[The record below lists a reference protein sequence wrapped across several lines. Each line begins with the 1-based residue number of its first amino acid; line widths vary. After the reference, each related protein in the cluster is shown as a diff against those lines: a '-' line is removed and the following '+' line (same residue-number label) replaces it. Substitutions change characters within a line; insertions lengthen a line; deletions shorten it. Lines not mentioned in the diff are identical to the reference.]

1 MEHKPLIERL
11 WGITRTHSFAA
22 FESCLHEA
30 CPDGSLKALSGAL
43 RQLTSAGQQALA
55 QDLLSESL
63 ENHVASPQILWRLE
77 MALLLGQPG
86 TGKDTAGIQDL
97 VTLENK
103 VKELVL
109 ANRLDDAIAL
119 VSEAARA
126 SAAPELYELLGRLH
140 LRRATARSAAAPALD
155 SVPPAAAAPA
165 AQPVQAAIKP
175 SGAAR
180 AEEEPDAQEA
190 AVRLATRPLAERIE
204 RPAETPRAAAAP
216 AAPVEPPRPAASA
229 SPSATTGLTAVRSGN
244 LPPPAPTPPAETAEK
259 APPQWVAEEL
269 LKARARA
276 QETMQKR
283 AEAKADAAPVAKPAI
298 IAVAAPAAKPE
309 PAPAPVEIPAPD
321 EPKEQVFARLR
332 EAFTKLNKIERK
344 LLAWIMANPNQ
355 NAAQIARNTELGGA
369 EVTTALKGLT
379 GLWLDPFTFAGY
391 TVRDYVLECMS
402 MGKQA
407 PAGARQSTPASASR
421 ATTPAA
427 ARAGET
433 PRTPSPAAR
442 AAAAPAAAKAAR
454 SAASPALSG
463 LSGLDRQVL
472 EYICNHP
479 GCSPDEVMDAMGPDE
494 PASVSLVTL
503 RREWLDR
510 DAQGRYTIKPA
521 MLDQV
526 PNGDQPAPPAPVAE
540 PEVEVDEDVMET
552 APPRKSRI
560 METLAASPLAVSAS
574 AANPLSKEQARLA
587 KLPKG
592 QRQILQFLY
601 DNGQARTKDI
611 ARTLDQDAAKVNS
624 ALLGPLADF
633 VSVMHSF
640 WRLNDEIRPALAPV
654 EPDEADEAARA

>member
-526 PNGDQPAPPAPVAE
+526 PNGDQPAPPAPAAE

>member
-11 WGITRTHSFAA
+11 WGIARTHSFAA

-30 CPDGSLKALSGAL
+30 CPDGSLKALAGAL
-43 RQLTSAGQQALA
+43 RLLTSAGQQALA

-86 TGKDTAGIQDL
+86 TGRDTAGVQDL

-140 LRRATARSAAAPALD
+140 LRRGTARSAAAPALD

-165 AQPVQAAIKP
+165 AQPVQA
-175 SGAAR
+175 GAAQ
-180 AEEEPDAQEA
+180 AEEEPDTPARAQEA
-190 AVRLATRPLAERIE
+190 AVRVATRPLAERIE
-204 RPAETPRAAAAP
+204 QPAETPRAAAAP
-216 AAPVEPPRPAASA
+216 AAQVEPPRPAASA
-229 SPSATTGLTAVRSGN
+229 SPSATTGLAAVRSGN

-355 NAAQIARNTELGGA
+355 NAAQIARNTELGSA
-369 EVTTALKGLT
+369 EVTSALKGLT

-526 PNGDQPAPPAPVAE
+526 PNGDQPAPPAPAAE

-560 METLAASPLAVSAS
+560 METLAASPLAASAS
-574 AANPLSKEQARLA
+574 TANPLSKEQARLA

>member
-1 MEHKPLIERL
+1 LEHKPLIERL

-155 SVPPAAAAPA
+155 SVPPAA
-165 AQPVQAAIKP
+165 QPVQAAIKP

-190 AVRLATRPLAERIE
+190 AVRVATRPLAERIE

-216 AAPVEPPRPAASA
+216 AAQVEPSRPAASA
-229 SPSATTGLTAVRSGN
+229 SPSATTGLAAVRSGN
-244 LPPPAPTPPAETAEK
+244 LPPPAPTPPAETVEK

-283 AEAKADAAPVAKPAI
+283 AEAAPVAKPAI

-355 NAAQIARNTELGGA
+355 TAAQIAKNTELGGA
-369 EVTTALKGLT
+369 EVTSALKGLT

-407 PAGARQSTPASASR
+407 PAGARPSTPASASR
-421 ATTPAA
+421 ATTPAT
-427 ARAGET
+427 ARTAET
-433 PRTPSPAAR
+433 PRPPSPAAR

-454 SAASPALSG
+454 SAAASPALSG

-472 EYICNHP
+472 EYIGNHP

-521 MLDQV
+521 MLDQI
-526 PNGDQPAPPAPVAE
+526 PNGDQPAPPAPAAE
-540 PEVEVDEDVMET
+540 PEVEMDEDLMEA

-560 METLAASPLAVSAS
+560 METLAASPLAASAS

-654 EPDEADEAARA
+654 EPDEAGEAARA